1 MWIYIARRILWMPFA
16 LLAVSIVTFTLGNYG
31 PGDPV
36 TVMLGNKYNEEAA
49 TRLRHELGLDRPFFV
64 QYGDYMSGFV
74 CGDFGESL
82 RFRDRP
88 VRSLIGAKMWV
99 SARLSLAALIVSY
112 TIGLPLGFWLA
123 HRQGRW
129 EDPTIVAIAVFLMSI
144 PVMISI
150 PFMLWAF
157 CLKLHWVPCSGWGGF
172 FDVRIILPAITM
184 GVPGVAGL
192 ARLTRAS
199 TLDVLGQD
207 FIRTARAK
215 GLSEWRVSSHHVF
228 QNAMIPIVTIVAFS
242 IAGLIGGAF
251 ITETIFGIPGV
262 GQFAVDSIFNRDYPV
277 IMTITLLGA
286 GAFVIANLL
295 ADITYALVDPRI
307 RYR

>member
-1 MWIYIARRILWMPFA
+1 MWIYIARRVLWLPFA
-16 LLAVSIVTFTLGNYG
+16 LLAVSIITFTLGFYG

-49 TRLRHELGLDRPFFV
+49 TRLRRELGLDRPFFV
-64 QYGDYMSGFV
+64 QYGDYMWGFV
-74 CGDFGESL
+74 RGDFGESL
-82 RFRDRP
+82 RFRGRP
-88 VRSLIGAKMWV
+88 VRSLIGAKMGV

-112 TIGLPLGFWLA
+112 TLGLPLGFWLA

-172 FDVRIILPAITM
+172 FDTRIILPAAVM
-184 GVPGVAGL
+184 GVPGIAGL
-192 ARLTRAS
+192 ARLVRAS
-199 TLDVLGQD
+199 TLDVMGQD

-215 GLSEWRVSSHHVF
+215 GLSEWRVSSHHVL

-262 GQFAVDSIFNRDYPV
+262 GQFAVESIFNRDYPV

-295 ADITYALVDPRI
+295 ADVTYALVDPRI
-307 RYR
+307 RYK